1 MYLTPEEERVYDG
14 EYGWA
19 CQVSMKILVRL
30 GDLYGA
36 TRLIPIKSAHISG
49 VSYKTMGDA
58 PIDFLQ
64 ALASE
69 GGRARVPSTANPSGF
84 DQDYLSEMNIPRGYV
99 EKQLRI
105 IELYKKMGVDP
116 ILTCTPYY
124 LRKPRPGWHLAWAE
138 SSAVMY
144 ANSVLGSW
152 TNREGGPSALAAAL
166 VGKVPEY
173 GMHQTENRQANT
185 LIEVESSP
193 LNEAE
198 FGALGIYA
206 GKLLKDRI
214 PLFEGL
220 SNYTN
225 DDLKQL
231 GAALA
236 SSGMAPMFHHH
247 KPYRRGELEAI
258 SIEEGDIKNT
268 IESLSTASEAPNLI
282 FIGCPHCSLDEIRG
296 IAQTLRGKKVR
307 KEVKLWVC
315 TSRYVKEKAKTY
327 VNIIEDAGGHVL
339 CDTCAI
345 VTWIRNLGIDVM
357 MTNSAKAAYYAPT
370 LNEVDVVLAPL
381 SKCIETACKDRSF

>member
-1 MYLTPEEERVYDG
+1 MYLTPEEERVYNG

-19 CQVSMKILVRL
+19 YQVSMKILVRL

-64 ALASE
+64 ALVNE
-69 GGRARVPSTANPSGF
+69 GGRARVPCTANPSGF
-84 DQDYLSEMNIPRGYV
+84 DQDYLSEMNIPREYV

-116 ILTCTPYY
+116 IFTCTPYY
-124 LRKPRPGWHLAWAE
+124 LRKPRPSWHLAWAE
-138 SSAVMY
+138 SSAVIY

-166 VGKVPEY
+166 IGKVPEY
-173 GMHQTENRQANT
+173 GMHQAENREANT
-185 LIEVESSP
+185 LIKVESSP

-220 SNYTN
+220 SSYTKDN
-225 DDLKQL
+225 LKQL

-236 SSGMAPMFHHH
+236 SSGMASIFHHH
-247 KPYRRGELEAI
+247 KPYRRRELETI
-258 SIEEGDIKNT
+258 SIEERDIKNT
-268 IESLSTASEAPNLI
+268 IESLSTTSEAPNLI
-282 FIGCPHCSLDEIRG
+282 FIGCPHCSLDEFRG
-296 IAQTLRGKKVR
+296 IAQALRGKKVR

-315 TSRYVKEKAKTY
+315 TSRHIKERAKTD
-327 VNIIEDAGGHVL
+327 VDVIEEAGGRVL

-345 VTWIRNLGIDVM
+345 VTWVKYYGIETM
-357 MTNSAKAAYYAPT
+357 KTNSAKAAYYAPT
-370 LNEVDVVLAPL
+370 LNEVRVTLAPL
-381 SKCIETACKDRSF
+381 SKCIDTACRG

>member
-1 MYLTPEEERVYDG
+1 MYLTPDEERAYDG

-19 CQVSMKILVRL
+19 YQVSMKILVSL

-36 TRLIPIKSAHISG
+36 TRLIPINSAHISG

-84 DQDYLSEMNIPRGYV
+84 DQDYLSEMTISREYV

-105 IELYKKMGVDP
+105 IELYKRMGVDP

-138 SSAVMY
+138 SSAVIY

-152 TNREGGPSALAAAL
+152 TNREGGPSALAGAL
-166 VGKVPEY
+166 VGKVPEF
-173 GMHQTENRQANT
+173 GMHQAESRQAN
-185 LIEVESSP
+185 IRIKVESNP
-193 LNEAE
+193 LNEVE

-220 SNYTN
+220 SNYTS

-231 GAALA
+231 GAAMA
-236 SSGMAPMFHHH
+236 SSGMVSLFHHY
-247 KPYRRGELEAI
+247 KPYRQSELEAI
-258 SIEEGDIKNT
+258 SIEEGDIKNI
-268 IESLSTASEAPNLI
+268 IESLSTSSEAPNLI

-296 IAQTLRGKKVR
+296 IAQVLRGKKV
-307 KEVKLWVC
+307 KKDVKLWVC

-327 VNIIEDAGGHVL
+327 VKMIEDTGGHVL

-345 VTWIRNLGIDVM
+345 VTWIRKLGIDVM
-357 MTNSAKAAYYAPT
+357 MTNSAKTAYYAPT
-370 LNEVDVVLAPL
+370 LNKVDVLLAPL
-381 SKCIETACKDRSF
+381 SNCVEAACKD

>member
-1 MYLTPEEERVYDG
+1 MYLTPDEERAYDG

-19 CQVSMKILVRL
+19 YQVSMKILVSL

-36 TRLIPIKSAHISG
+36 TRLIPINSAHISG

-84 DQDYLSEMNIPRGYV
+84 DQDYLSEITISRDYI

-105 IELYKKMGVDP
+105 IELYKRMGVDP

-124 LRKPRPGWHLAWAE
+124 QHKPRPSWHLAWAE
-138 SSAVMY
+138 SSAVIY

-152 TNREGGPSALAAAL
+152 TNREGGPSALAGAL
-166 VGKVPEY
+166 VGKVPEF
-173 GMHQTENRQANT
+173 GMHKAESRQANIRIK
-185 LIEVESSP
+185 LESNP
-193 LNEAE
+193 MNEIE

-220 SNYTN
+220 SNYTS

-231 GAALA
+231 GAAMA
-236 SSGMAPMFHHH
+236 SSGMLPLFHYY
-247 KPYRRGELEAI
+247 KPYRRSELEAI
-258 SIEEGDIKNT
+258 SIEEGDIKNI
-268 IESLSTASEAPNLI
+268 IESLSTSSETPNLI

-296 IAQTLRGKKVR
+296 IAQILRGKKV
-307 KEVKLWVC
+307 KEDVKLWVC
-315 TSRYVKEKAKTY
+315 TSRYVKEKAKAY
-327 VNIIEDAGGHVL
+327 VNIIEDTGGHVL

-345 VTWIRNLGIDVM
+345 VTWIRKLGIDVM
-357 MTNSAKAAYYAPT
+357 MTNSAKTAYYAPT
-370 LNEVDVVLAPL
+370 LNKVDVILAPL
-381 SKCIETACKDRSF
+381 SNCVKAACKY